1 MTYESQV
8 TVLGNNGPSLDT
20 ANAKTFSEN
29 SSDGAEPGLYQFTEE
44 ITSLA
49 LYTPDFRR
57 DGLFPEV
64 LEHMQNGNW
73 QQVLFLLR
81 VLQAQYPKS
90 KELEFIVQ
98 DALLKASVE
107 EAWNEKIKGR
117 RYSFTPS
124 RLFMRVAPVVVLA
137 VLIIGSVIYYGTNQ
151 RVNALA
157 VARQTQLEQAQ
168 TAIVD
173 GDFTTAINILES
185 LLESYPGDPTIQNIL
200 TETQNQQ
207 DLVNAYD
214 LGIKAMEAGNNAVAL
229 EYFLAIESKKPRYK
243 DVKQLIEKLQST
255 VSAAEIFTAAETAY
269 QEKRWAEAIMH
280 FENLRI
286 VDGSYEAET
295 TKMHLSDAY
304 LQAGIQNVTVRPE
317 QGADIQLAQDY
328 FRKVLR
334 LSPGNDVAKVEN
346 ELVTSYANGAQ
357 ALTTQDSIQGVNL
370 LKSVYQK
377 RSQYLGGYLA
387 EQLYQGYLRLG
398 EQAQAD
404 GDYAKALEW
413 YSFATVLQVQDV
425 SEALARTNEVAILL
439 TPTATPTIEPTPA
452 PTATPVPLTMA
463 DFVGWIAFRSNRGS
477 GSGIWVMRPDGS
489 DVQPAP
495 NDALEKIQDIYN
507 KEMWSP
513 DNNSRLAVKKQGS
526 RENPNVNI
534 VKIREDLP
542 SNWQREFV
550 MTDFPGTE
558 YDPVWAPDNKNVAF
572 VSNHTGNDEIWVMD
586 TEGRNHKQ
594 LTWNSWEW
602 DKHPTWS
609 PDGSKLVFYSNR
621 SGLRAIWM
629 MNPDGSEQTNLSIL
643 STNEYEDWDPV
654 WVR

>member
-1 MTYESQV
+1 
-8 TVLGNNGPSLDT
+8 
-20 ANAKTFSEN
+20 
-29 SSDGAEPGLYQFTEE
+29 
-44 ITSLA
+44 
-49 LYTPDFRR
+49 
-57 DGLFPEV
+57 
-64 LEHMQNGNW
+64 
-73 QQVLFLLR
+73 
-81 VLQAQYPKS
+81 
-90 KELEFIVQ
+90 
-98 DALLKASVE
+98 
-107 EAWNEKIKGR
+107 
-117 RYSFTPS
+117 
-124 RLFMRVAPVVVLA
+124 
-137 VLIIGSVIYYGTNQ
+137 
-151 RVNALA
+151 
-157 VARQTQLEQAQ
+157 
-168 TAIVD
+168 
-173 GDFTTAINILES
+173 
-185 LLESYPGDPTIQNIL
+185 
-200 TETQNQQ
+200 
-207 DLVNAYD
+207 
-214 LGIKAMEAGNNAVAL
+214 
-229 EYFLAIESKKPRYK
+229 
-243 DVKQLIEKLQST
+243 
-255 VSAAEIFTAAETAY
+255 
-269 QEKRWAEAIMH
+269 MH